1 MLNRF
6 RVGLGLRAA
15 LSLCLSLGLVL
26 AGCGAPD
33 TPSPEESVLI
43 RTNRQTV
50 TKGQFERAFEAAK
63 IAYSDNRT
71 MDSQMMEHARLRL
84 LDQMTEELIIERRAE
99 ELGIVLNDQELET
112 AIQAIKKDYQD
123 NEFEQMLL
131 ESAIPYSLWKDRL
144 RVRLLMEKVVDLDLA
159 QSITISAQDIEDY
172 YKAHEEEFAVDEEK
186 PPEADLKHRI
196 VAQLRR
202 EKVETAYPAW
212 MDGLRKRYQVTI
224 NWELWAKPPRS
235 DTKPTDRAEE

>member
-6 RVGLGLRAA
+6 RVGLGLCATLA
-15 LSLCLSLGLVL
+15 LCLSLGLVL

-33 TPSPEESVLI
+33 TPLPEETVLI
-43 RTNRQTV
+43 RTDRQTV

-63 IAYSDNRT
+63 IAYSDNRSV
-71 MDSQMMEHARLRL
+71 DPQLMEQARLRL
-84 LDQMTEELIIERRAE
+84 LNQMTEELIIGRRAE
-99 ELGIVLNDQELET
+99 EMGIVLDDQELET
-112 AIQAIKKDYQD
+112 AIQAIKKEYQD

-144 RVRLLMEKVVDLDLA
+144 RVRLLMEKVVDRDLA
-159 QSITISAQDIEDY
+159 QSITISAKDIEDY
-172 YKAHEEEFAVDEEK
+172 YKAHEEEFAVDQEK

-202 EKVETAYPAW
+202 EKVETAYPQW
-212 MDGLRKRYQVTI
+212 MDGLRKRYQVKI
-224 NWELWAKPPRS
+224 NWELWAKRPGADS
-235 DTKPTDRAEE
+235 KPAARAEE